1 MGVEIPIADGFYR
14 SSSLPIDSQRCVN
27 AYPLL
32 VEMPSFQRQSLLGT
46 PGVKQLVD
54 TTQSTGCR
62 GAMEMND
69 IPYFVFGTTL
79 YKLVRTI
86 SSGVESFSV
95 TSLGTVAGTDRVSMA
110 QNGTQLVILRP
121 GSTGYVYNRSTGAFA
136 TISDSDFTANGNP
149 QYVRYVDGYFAFSTD
164 AQKLIVSS
172 LNDGTA
178 YNALDFGSAEADPD
192 SIVTLQVTGGRLLAL
207 GTETTQVFQNIGGTD
222 FPFQAIP
229 ASTIPTGCYAPFSVV
244 DAGGSFAMI
253 GGGERES
260 ASVYYFTGNG
270 YEKISNEAIDY
281 LIEQL
286 SDTELAN
293 VNGWSYADRSSSF
306 AGWQLNATTI
316 VYDFTNGRWHE
327 RQTRTFDADGFPAQ
341 VAWRC
346 SDILRGYGRMLVGD
360 RLDGL
365 IGHCDL
371 DIYDEY
377 GNEILRW
384 VSTQPLDNAGDSFS
398 ISRIEATTESGGTTS
413 TTLDPKLRMS
423 LSRDGIVFG
432 PEKSRDIGKV
442 GEREKRQIWRKNG
455 WFDRVCVMR
464 FLMSD
469 KAKFSIVK
477 VEADFG

>member
-32 VEMPSFQRQSLLGT
+32 VNMPNFQRQSLLGT

-95 TSLGTVAGTDRVSMA
+95 TSLGTIAGTERVSMA

-121 GSTGYVYNRSTGAFA
+121 GSTGYVYNHSTGSLA
-136 TISDSDFTANGNP
+136 TITDSDFTASGDP

-164 AQKLIVSS
+164 EQKLIVSA
-172 LNDGTA
+172 LNDGTS

-192 SIVTLQVTGGRLLAL
+192 SIVTLHTSGGRLLAL
-207 GTETTQVFQNIGGTD
+207 GTETTQIFQNIGGTD
-222 FPFQAIP
+222 FPFQAVP
-229 ASTIPTGCYAPFSVV
+229 ASTIPIGCYAAFSVV

-260 ASVYYFTGNG
+260 ASVYFFTGNN

-286 SDTELAN
+286 TDTELAT
-293 VNGWSYADRSSSF
+293 VQGWHYADRSSVF
-306 AGWQLNATTI
+306 AGWQLKDTTI
-316 VYDFTNGRWHE
+316 VYDFTTGRWHE
-327 RQTRTFDADGFPAQ
+327 RQSRTFDTDGFPNQ

-365 IGHCDL
+365 IGHADL
-371 DIYDEY
+371 DTYDEY
-377 GNEILRW
+377 GDEILRW
-384 VSTQPLDNAGDSFS
+384 AVTMPLDNKGDSFS
-398 ISRIEATTESGGTTS
+398 VPRIEATTESGAATS
-413 TTLDPKLRMS
+413 SELDPKLRMS

-455 WFDRVCVMR
+455 WFDRVCVMK
-464 FLMSD
+464 FIMSD
-469 KAKFSIVK
+469 KVKFSMVK